1 MNSGRLSGCCR
12 MISAPV
18 TAWTLAGTCAAG
30 TPNPGSGVMPITST
44 AGVSSCS
51 AGFSAQAAPRA
62 SARPARDRIS
72 DAPVRSRCR
81 IALLVQARDVVG
93 EILDILLGDGLGDA
107 GHAARVVGARA
118 RLEGFELLDHVL
130 GVLARDARNLVL
142 PGESPQ
148 VAHGAQHLFGLLLA
162 AGAARRVGTDR
173 DGLRLLR
180 GEVLGEIEH
189 VLGGKLLYHRRHRGF
204 AAPAFLEVF
213 QLKVEIA
220 G

>member
-81 IALLVQARDVVG
+81 IALLVQARDGVG
-93 EILDILLGDGLGDA
+93 EIL
-107 GHAARVVGARA
+107 
-118 RLEGFELLDHVL
+118 
-130 GVLARDARNLVL
+130 
-142 PGESPQ
+142 
-148 VAHGAQHLFGLLLA
+148 
-162 AGAARRVGTDR
+162 
-173 DGLRLLR
+173 
-180 GEVLGEIEH
+180 GEIER
-189 VLGGKLLYHRRHRGF
+189 VLGGELRHHRRHRGL
-204 AAPAFLEVF
+204 AAPAFLEVL

-220 G
+220 GGLARQHGKLGDRRVAVGTMAGAAGFGLALARGEIGVRRRNKGEEKSPGESSLHRIKAKKQKAALGRPLRIATIKAGRIRRR